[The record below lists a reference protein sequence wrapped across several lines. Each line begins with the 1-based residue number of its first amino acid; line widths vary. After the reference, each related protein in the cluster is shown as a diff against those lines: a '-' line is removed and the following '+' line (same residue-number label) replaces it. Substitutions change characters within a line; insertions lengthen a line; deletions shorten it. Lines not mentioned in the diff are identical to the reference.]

1 MDVGEIR
8 QFLHALGCQKISVG
22 SKWVRSTCPMG
33 HLHAGGKDRQP
44 SFAICIDPGDES
56 NCRCQA
62 CGIYGGLLQLVWRIS
77 ADGRRPRPDL
87 FDYLVEHNQI
97 NVEKF
102 NLDEPEPAEDDIEG
116 QIRAARKYIPVPKRE
131 SKFVHPD
138 DEPQAEVPEDVLRQ
152 MISDMPDY
160 VREYL
165 TRRSDPLMGV
175 DGRGLEP
182 LTVTEWELGWHR
194 VQRRIC
200 IPIRDEDGKLVAVS
214 GRAFDDNARPKY
226 LHSRFKRDRVLF
238 GEHRHDASI
247 RSGFLFEGFFQ
258 TIYSWQYGYANV
270 LARMGTHLSRQ
281 QATKLVLWFDHLTI
295 VPDGDKAGREAAER
309 DRRTL
314 SDLSYDFKTGE
325 AGTVS
330 RIEQIDIA
338 DMPNKM
344 DADTLKPDVLRAVLG
359 PQNTA

>member
-22 SKWVRSTCPMG
+22 TKWVRSTCPMG

-62 CGIYGGLLQLVWRIS
+62 CGIYGGLIPLVWRIS

-87 FDYLVEHNQI
+87 FDFLVKHNQMD
-97 NVEKF
+97 VEK
-102 NLDEPEPAEDDIEG
+102 LDLDPPEPAPDDLEG
-116 QIRAARKYIPVPKRE
+116 QIRAARKYVPNPKRK

-152 MISDMPDY
+152 MIADMPDY
-160 VREYL
+160 VLDYL
-165 TRRSDPLMGV
+165 TRKPDPIMGV

-182 LTVTEWELGWHR
+182 LTIAEWELGWHKVNRR
-194 VQRRIC
+194 VC
-200 IPIRDEDGKLVAVS
+200 IPIRDEDGKLVAIS
-214 GRAFDDNARPKY
+214 GRAFEDQQPKY

-238 GEHRHDASI
+238 GEHKHDATV
-247 RSGFLFEGFFQ
+247 RSGSLFEGFFQ
-258 TIYSWQYGYANV
+258 TIYTWQYGYVNT

-281 QATKLVLWFDHLTI
+281 QSEKLVRWFDHLLI
-295 VPDGDKAGREAAER
+295 VPDGDAAGRNSAEQIRDTLAALEI
-309 DRRTL
+309 D
-314 SDLSYDFKTGE
+314 GH
-325 AGTVS
+325 

-338 DMPNKM
+338 PMPNKK
-344 DADTLKPDVLRAVLG
+344 DADTLKPEKLIEVMG
-359 PQNTA
+359 PRNSA